1 MTLWAVSALVLI
13 SAFLLIYGAS
23 RGLSEYRSQFTESAK
38 ISMED
43 MFVFIDP
50 NKVFMGSVALVLV
63 VPITVWL
70 FSGAAVLAAISAV
83 FVLAAPRTLQSFLI
97 ARRKAK
103 IIEQLPDAMYMLAGS
118 LKAGTS
124 IQIGLD
130 LMAKET
136 PAPLAQEI
144 SLVLR
149 ETRLG
154 VALEDSLQG
163 MAKRLKL
170 EDVNLVVSAMTIAK
184 EVGGNLAEI
193 LERLA
198 STLRAKA
205 VMEGKIRALTS
216 QGKLQGIVVGL
227 LPVFLALVLFQMEP
241 EAMSKLFSTWYGWAT
256 VAVIAVF
263 LSLGAFMIRKIVSID
278 I

>member
-1 MTLWAVSALVLI
+1 MIVAVFILIILAMSLLVLG
-13 SAFLLIYGAS
+13 AYRFLS
-23 RGLSEYRSQFTESAK
+23 DYRSQFTENAK
-38 ISMED
+38 ISLED

-50 NKVFMGSVALVLV
+50 NKVFMGSIALVLV
-63 VPITVWL
+63 IPALIWI
-70 FSGAAVLAAISAV
+70 FSGSPVLAVLSAF
-83 FVLAAPRTLQSFLI
+83 FVVAAPRMLQQWLI
-97 ARRKAK
+97 ARRKYK

-136 PAPLAQEI
+136 PAPLAQEV

-149 ETRLG
+149 ESRLG
-154 VALEDSLQG
+154 VALEDALQG
-163 MAKRLKL
+163 MAKRLSL
-170 EDVNLVVSAMTIAK
+170 EDMNLVVSAMTIAK

-198 STLRAKA
+198 STLRAKS

-227 LPVFLALVLFQMEP
+227 LPVFLAMVLFQMEP
-241 EAMSKLFSTWYGWAT
+241 EAMGKLFSTWYGWIT
-256 VAVIAVF
+256 MGVIVVF
-263 LSLGAFMIRKIVSID
+263 LSLGAWMIRKIVSID

>member
-1 MTLWAVSALVLI
+1 MIVAVFILIILAMSLLVFG
-13 SAFLLIYGAS
+13 AYRFLS
-23 RGLSEYRSQFTESAK
+23 DYRSQFTENAK
-38 ISMED
+38 ISLED
-43 MFVFIDP
+43 MFVFVDP
-50 NKVFMGSVALVLV
+50 NKVFMGSIALVLV
-63 VPITVWL
+63 IPVLIWI
-70 FSGAAVLAAISAV
+70 FSGSPVLAVLSAF
-83 FVLAAPRTLQSFLI
+83 FVVAAPRMLQQWLI
-97 ARRKAK
+97 ARRKYK

-136 PAPLAQEI
+136 PAPLAQEV

-149 ETRLG
+149 ESRLG
-154 VALEDSLQG
+154 VALEDALQG
-163 MAKRLKL
+163 MAKRLSL
-170 EDVNLVVSAMTIAK
+170 EDMNLVVSAMTIAK

-198 STLRAKA
+198 STLRAKS

-227 LPVFLALVLFQMEP
+227 LPVFLAMVLFQMEP
-241 EAMSKLFSTWYGWAT
+241 EAMGKLFSTWYGWIT
-256 VAVIAVF
+256 MGVIVVF
-263 LSLGAFMIRKIVSID
+263 LSLGAWMIRKIVSID

>member
-13 SAFLLIYGAS
+13 SAVLLIYGAS

-83 FVLAAPRTLQSFLI
+83 VVLAAPRTLQSFLI